1 MPVGVLDLFLAFG
14 VLACRILDCA
24 SWLCGL
30 LSDKLCCLRL
40 KLELLA
46 FGILR
51 NYCESLSMFS
61 SFVSAGVEFHVL
73 ALAFGVL
80 AGRLCFVREVALFKL
95 EKNTFGLNLDLST
108 PSRSVYDCEGT
119 WISSA

>member
-1 MPVGVLDLFLAFG
+1 MLQAGRVSRFACLLVEFDLFLAFG

-30 LSDKLCCLRL
+30 LSDK
-40 KLELLA
+40 LLA

-73 ALAFGVL
+73 ASFLVCWLDGYASLG
-80 AGRLCFVREVALFKL
+80 KL
-95 EKNTFGLNLDLST
+95 RCLS
-108 PSRSVYDCEGT
+108 
-119 WISSA
+119 